1 MKVLSCS
8 YLKYNPTLAEV
19 LRQVINNKTCCEL
32 HICCDYEK
40 YFLISSSVF
49 PLVSGNIN
57 IPKST
62 EMKATVENMKKVPGS
77 PRFEH
82 NTGNIVTMVN
92 CLNQSL
98 S

>member
-19 LRQVINNKTCCEL
+19 LQQVINNKTCCEL

-49 PLVSGNIN
+49 PFVSGT
-57 IPKST
+57 K
-62 EMKATVENMKKVPGS
+62 KNMKMVPRRAT
-77 PRFEH
+77 PEK
-82 NTGNIVTMVN
+82 MK
-92 CLNQSL
+92 
-98 S
+98 